1 MIRDKKLRWKT
12 DLIDL
17 KKDNLDEKLEE
28 YINDLKKELINRG
41 LGNFTITTELQIMND
56 REAQVYLELK
66 MREPK

>member
-17 KKDNLDEKLEE
+17 KKDNLDEKLKE
-28 YINDLKKELINRG
+28 YIDDLKRELINRG

-56 REAQVYLELK
+56 KEAQVYLELK
-66 MREPK
+66 MRETK